1 LPPIGESTAPVRI
14 AAPFRRRAVIAV
26 GLVVLVVCVAVAAL
40 IGYLAA
46 PVDESF
52 GWEVAVLTGTGVA
65 TLALAVFTGI
75 LAVSTWQLA
84 QATSRDVTAT
94 QRLADI
100 AAQDQKRAVE
110 PYLVVTSVDVSAYGP
125 TDDVWNINLTIS
137 NVGQGPALEVAVLA
151 FHQPRE
157 GGVAD
162 ETFLY
167 SVPAIGPGD
176 AHHREGVDVSK
187 MPNPKELPMIGGTY
201 VDRDGNPPERITY
214 GYQSVRPKYRPAQPP
229 PPDSA
234 PPPPAGDQ

>member
-1 LPPIGESTAPVRI
+1 VKPTPVRI
-14 AAPFRRRAVIAV
+14 AAVFRVRAVIAV
-26 GLVVLVVCVAVAAL
+26 GLGVLLLCVAVAAL
-40 IGYLAA
+40 VGYLAA
-46 PVDESF
+46 PRGESF

-75 LAVSTWQLA
+75 LAVSTWRLA
-84 QATSRDVTAT
+84 QATSLDVTAT

-110 PYLVVTSVDVSAYGP
+110 PYLVVTSVDVSAYSP
-125 TDDVWNINLTIS
+125 NSEVWNIDLTIS
-137 NVGQGPALEVAVLA
+137 NVGQGPALEVAVYA

-162 ETFLY
+162 ETNLY
-167 SVPAIGPGD
+167 MVPAIGPGA
-176 AHHREGVDVSK
+176 AHVRKGVDVSK

-214 GYQSVRPKYRPAQPP
+214 GFAGVRPQYRPPAPSPP
-229 PPDSA
+229 ADPASA
-234 PPPPAGDQ
+234 PPAGDQ